1 MRENG
6 EVTIGFINKHRFDAL
21 RNKQLFCNKLLFS
34 RATRIIRH
42 PIRAIRGWRSFGRWD
57 VIVFGRYS
65 VIHSR
70 NVVVGA
76 NLTINHEVFIL
87 GRKRIVIGD
96 NVILSARCMLMD
108 ATLIGRLGARKYR
121 DDADIEIGNDVWV
134 GAGAIILA
142 GVTIGDGAIVGAGA
156 VVTHDV
162 QPGATVAGN
171 PARSLH
177 C

>member
-1 MRENG
+1 MHSAVMR
-6 EVTIGFINKHRFDAL
+6 EVTIGFVTKHRFDAL
-21 RNKQLFCNKLLFS
+21 RNNQLPYDNLLLS

-42 PIRAIRGWRSFGRWD
+42 PIRTIRGWRSFGRWD
-57 VIVFGRYS
+57 VNVFGPYS
-65 VIHSR
+65 VIHPR

-108 ATLIGRLGARKYR
+108 ATIIGPLGARKYR
-121 DDADIEIGNDVWV
+121 DDADIEIGNGVWV

-142 GVTIGDGAIVGAGA
+142 GVTI
-156 VVTHDV
+156 
-162 QPGATVAGN
+162 
-171 PARSLH
+171 
-177 C
+177 